1 MTGGTPIGRL
11 VVGLEG
17 TELLVTVLAGKGPRV
32 VGGEAG
38 VVVVPVPEVFSVDP
52 PIENVKLMF
61 VKMFM
66 LLNISLKV
74 LLSIFYGKYP
84 NSLFVKRSIFFNLS
98 VKLT

>member
-52 PIENVKLMF
+52 PIEKC
-61 VKMFM
+61 
-66 LLNISLKV
+66 
-74 LLSIFYGKYP
+74 
-84 NSLFVKRSIFFNLS
+84 
-98 VKLT
+98 